1 MSNVT
6 LKGHKISLEGNFVKV
21 GHGAPSFTLLDQKLG
36 ECHLH
41 DFKNKKKILY
51 IVPSLD
57 TEVCLLSTR
66 ILNEA
71 AKKHPEVVFLI
82 ISADLPFAHKRVCSL
97 EKLDNVITLSMVKDK
112 TFAHDYGV
120 LIGEGFLQGLCA
132 RALIVLDG
140 HDKVLHAELVSEIS
154 HEPNYE
160 KALAFLH

>member
-1 MSNVT
+1 M
-6 LKGHKISLEGNFVKV
+6 LKGQKISVEGNFVKV
-21 GHGAPSFTLLDQKLG
+21 GHAAPAFTLLDQKLS
-36 ECHLH
+36 ERHLS
-41 DFKNKKKILY
+41 DFKNKKKILS

-57 TEVCLLSTR
+57 TETCLLSTR
-66 ILNEA
+66 VLNEA

-82 ISADLPFAHKRVCSL
+82 VSADLPFAHKRVCGL
-97 EKLDNVITLSMVKDK
+97 EKLDNVITLSMIRDK

-120 LIGEGFLQGLCA
+120 LIAEGFLQGLCA

-154 HEPNYE
+154 HEPNYD